1 MTIDMIG
8 KGNEGIKS
16 TCPYCGV
23 GCGVL
28 INKLDDGT
36 IKIKGDP
43 DHPANFGRLCSKGTA
58 LADTIGLENRLL
70 SPEING
76 QEASWDEALDKIANQ
91 FSQILEDHGPEAI
104 AFYVS
109 GQILTEDYYAAN
121 KLMKGVIGSANID
134 TNSRLCMA
142 SSVAGHKRAFGS
154 DTVPGCYEDLEKA
167 ELIILTGSNLAWC
180 HPVLYQR
187 IAAAKKQNPK
197 MKVVLIDPRRT
208 RTADIADLHLA
219 IKPEG
224 DVALFL
230 GLLTRISASSCFD
243 ADYVSKHV
251 NGMDEAVR
259 VVNSI
264 SKEMI
269 LQRVG
274 LCETDLETFY
284 HMFLSTEKV
293 VTVYSQGV
301 NQSSCGTDKV
311 NAIINCHLATGRIGK
326 EGMGPFSV
334 TGQPNAMGGREVGG
348 LANMLACHMD
358 IENEN
363 HRDIVGK
370 FWSSDCLPT
379 KPGLK
384 AVDLFDAVKE
394 GRIKALWIMAT
405 NPVDSMPNANMVRQA
420 IKTCPLVVVS
430 DVQDHTDT
438 LDLAHIKL
446 PSLAWGEK
454 AGTVT
459 NSERFISRQRSFL
472 KAPGNAKADWWQM
485 AEVGRRM
492 GCADLFPWQSP
503 AEIFKEHAALS
514 ATENSGTRDFDIGA
528 WSDRSEREYSEM
540 EAFYWPNPKG
550 GFENAKPTR
559 FFSNGKFFTSDD
571 RARAVAVQLNDETL
585 PVKGESAD
593 LVLNTGRVRDHW
605 HTMTRTARSARLS
618 SHLAEPF
625 CEISV
630 IDARARGIADASLVR
645 VTNGLGDIIVRALI
659 TDRVRE
665 GEVFVP
671 IHWTDQ
677 ISANARVD
685 KLIQANPD
693 PVSGQPASK
702 SARIMLEEATM
713 GSYGFAIL
721 KNRPEDLDLPYWALA
736 KCKNGWRL
744 EFALHEDFET
754 LSVLRLQE
762 AVGIATSEEP
772 LAYIDK
778 QNRQMRQAW
787 FNGNE
792 LVGAIYLAAHPV
804 AVSRDFT
811 ASLLDRKWQT
821 FADRTQVIAGV
832 PSAKLP
838 DKGKI
843 ICACMQVGQNEIS
856 IAIASGCCSIEDVG
870 RRTEAGT
877 NCGSCKPEIQEMLFG
892 VAAQ

>member
-1 MTIDMIG
+1 M
-8 KGNEGIKS
+8 KAIKS

-28 INKLDDGT
+28 INKLDDGP
-36 IKIKGDP
+36 IMIKGDP
-43 DHPANFGRLCSKGTA
+43 DHPANYGRLCSKGTA

-70 SPEING
+70 SPEIDG

-91 FSQILEDHGPEAI
+91 FSQVLEDHGPEAI

-154 DTVPGCYEDLEKA
+154 DTVPACYEDLEKA

-219 IKPEG
+219 INPDG

-230 GLLTRISASSCFD
+230 RLLARISASSCFD

-251 NGMDEAVR
+251 NGMDEAVK
-259 VVNSI
+259 VAI
-264 SKEMI
+264 SLSREMI
-269 LQRVG
+269 LQRTG

-284 HMFLSTEKV
+284 RLFLSTEKV

-370 FWSSDCLPT
+370 FWSSDRLPT

-384 AVDLFDAVKE
+384 AVDLFSAVEE
-394 GRIKALWIMAT
+394 GRVKALWIMAT
-405 NPVDSMPNANMVRQA
+405 NPVDSMPNANMVREA
-420 IKTCPLVVVS
+420 IKNCPLVIVS
-430 DVQDHTDT
+430 DVQDLTDT

-446 PSLAWGEK
+446 PSLAWSEK

-459 NSERFISRQRSFL
+459 NSERCISRQRSFL
-472 KAPGNAKADWWQM
+472 NAPGQAKADWWQR
-485 AEVGRRM
+485 AEIGRRM
-492 GCADLFPWQSP
+492 GYADLFPWQSP
-503 AEIFKEHAALS
+503 ADVFNEYAALS
-514 ATENSGTRDFDIGA
+514 TMDNVGSRDFDIGA
-528 WSDRSEREYSEM
+528 WSDRSKEDYSEM
-540 EAFYWPNPKG
+540 KPFYWPNPKE
-550 GFENAKPTR
+550 GFESARPIR
-559 FFSNGKFFTSDD
+559 FFSNGKFFTPDS
-571 RARAVAVQLNDETL
+571 RARAIVVQPKDESL
-585 PVKGESAD
+585 PIQDKGID

-605 HTMTRTARSARLS
+605 HTMTRTARSERLS

-625 CEISV
+625 CEISPM
-630 IDARARGIADASLVR
+630 DARARGIVDASLVR
-645 VTNGLGDIIVRALI
+645 VTNDLGEIIVRALI

-677 ISANARVD
+677 VSANARVD
-685 KLIQANPD
+685 KLIPANPD
-693 PVSGQPASK
+693 PFSGQPASK
-702 SARIMLEEATM
+702 SARIALEAARM

-721 KNRPEDLDLPYWALA
+721 KERPNDLGFPYWALA

-744 EFALHEDFET
+744 EFALHEDLEV
-754 LSVLRLQE
+754 LNALRLQDTF
-762 AVGIATSEEP
+762 GIEVSEEP
-772 LAYIDK
+772 FAYIDK
-778 QNRQMRQAW
+778 QNKRMRYAW
-787 FNGNE
+787 FNRNE
-792 LVGAIYLAAHPV
+792 LVGAVYLAAQPV

-811 ASLLDRKWQT
+811 VSFLDRVWQT
-821 FADRTQVIAGV
+821 FADRTKVIAGV
-832 PSAKLP
+832 PSKQLP

-843 ICACMQVGQNEIS
+843 ICACMRVGQNEIAT
-856 IAIASGCCSIEDVG
+856 AIASGCCSIEDVG

-877 NCGSCKPEIQEMLFG
+877 NCGSCKPEIQEMLYG